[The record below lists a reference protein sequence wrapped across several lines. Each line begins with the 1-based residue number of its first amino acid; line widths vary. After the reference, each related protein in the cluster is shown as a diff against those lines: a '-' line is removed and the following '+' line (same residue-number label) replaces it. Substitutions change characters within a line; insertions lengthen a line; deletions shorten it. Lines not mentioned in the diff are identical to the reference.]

1 MKDEV
6 TLLKNNSKGFTL
18 IEVLVSIVILSII
31 AVVSTNFLQS
41 SVEARDESSKK
52 LQNIKELNIAS
63 SILRRDIR
71 QIINVPMRDYFGNNL
86 KGNFIA
92 DTASDSLVFTTL
104 VNASYSTSKIRRV
117 EYLYQNNALIR
128 KQYYAD
134 NPYSYD
140 EFFETTLL
148 EDISEIEFSYLG
160 TSKWYA
166 SWPIDLITQRK
177 IPELIKI
184 TFTRNNLEYEWVINP
199 NIDYVYKK

>member
-1 MKDEV
+1 
-6 TLLKNNSKGFTL
+6 LLKNNSKGFTL

-104 VNASYSTSKIRRV
+104 VNASYSTSRIRRV

-184 TFTRNNLEYEWVINP
+184 TFTRNNLEYEWIINP

>member
-1 MKDEV
+1 MKHGA

-104 VNASYSTSKIRRV
+104 VNASYSTSRIRRV

-184 TFTRNNLEYEWVINP
+184 TFTRNNLEYEWIINP

>member
-1 MKDEV
+1 MKHGA

-104 VNASYSTSKIRRV
+104 VNASYSTSRIRRV

-184 TFTRNNLEYEWVINP
+184 TFTRNNLEHEWIINP

>member
-1 MKDEV
+1 MKHGA

-104 VNASYSTSKIRRV
+104 VNASYSTSRIRRV

-128 KQYYAD
+128 KLYYAD

-184 TFTRNNLEYEWVINP
+184 TFTRNNLEYEWIINP

>member
-1 MKDEV
+1 MKHGA

-104 VNASYSTSKIRRV
+104 VNASYSTSRIRRV

>member
-1 MKDEV
+1 MKHGA

-71 QIINVPMRDYFGNNL
+71 QIINVPMRDYFGNDL

-104 VNASYSTSKIRRV
+104 VNASYSTSRIRRV

-184 TFTRNNLEYEWVINP
+184 TFTRNNLEYEWIINP

>member
-1 MKDEV
+1 MKHGA

>member
-1 MKDEV
+1 MKHGA

-18 IEVLVSIVILSII
+18 IEVLVSIAILSII

-104 VNASYSTSKIRRV
+104 VNASYSTSRIRRV

-184 TFTRNNLEYEWVINP
+184 TFTRNNLEYEWIINP

>member
-1 MKDEV
+1 MKHGA

-104 VNASYSTSKIRRV
+104 VNASYSTSRIRRF

-184 TFTRNNLEYEWVINP
+184 TFTRNNLEYEWIINP